1 MREARTP
8 ARSDLPVLTLD
19 VVDDGGRRPAQ
30 QRGHDQA
37 DAFAARHASPAELIA
52 ALVALYRDNAATL
65 TPDPL
70 HSRFYDS
77 HPPASLRIAHL
88 KELSA

>member
-1 MREARTP
+1 MRAVPSTP
-8 ARSDLPVLTLD
+8 TTPTTDT
-19 VVDDGGRRPAQ
+19 GGDTSLAINAGGPAY
-30 QRGHDQA
+30 GEYQA